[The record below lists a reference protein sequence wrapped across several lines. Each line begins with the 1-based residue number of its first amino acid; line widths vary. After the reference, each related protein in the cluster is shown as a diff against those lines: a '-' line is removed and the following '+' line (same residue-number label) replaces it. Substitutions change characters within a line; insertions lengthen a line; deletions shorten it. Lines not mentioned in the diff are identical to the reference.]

1 MHSKERGRTLVGG
14 SPLYSYAL
22 IWGKKTEKFRV
33 IRLALLAVMNLLRKR
48 YGMIA
53 VFIITL
59 ALPNH
64 NYAKHI

>member
-1 MHSKERGRTLVGG
+1 MTDNI
-14 SPLYSYAL
+14 YAGEENL
-22 IWGKKTEKFRV
+22 KKFRV

>member
-1 MHSKERGRTLVGG
+1 MFFSCGGRKL
-14 SPLYSYAL
+14 
-22 IWGKKTEKFRV
+22 KKFRV